1 MGEIQMME
9 PDEVYFAILFF
20 PNPEHKSIEMIM
32 NAPNCINLNINKQSI
47 LGAILT
53 LKEEMYM
60 LYPGDILLFN
70 QKKELMHIVPRRVIY
85 EVD

>member
-1 MGEIQMME
+1 MME
-9 PDEVYFAILFF
+9 PDEIYSAILFF

-32 NAPNCINLNINKQSI
+32 NAPNFTNLNIKEKSR

-70 QKKELMHIVPRRVIY
+70 QNKELMHIVPKRVIY
-85 EVD
+85 EAG